1 MHGTQRG
8 PHGLLT
14 PRDYGRNVENNY
26 SRASFSSRSQGLPS
40 SAIPG
45 TWETMFPPSVGR
57 GCFKE
62 MIILAVPGRVRTTH
76 YALYVIWWETATL
89 LHKTSIIM
97 QQISPKCRAL
107 KAQIFTTSRFL
118 MVSLGEWSSLGVSY
132 GTIVSRDSINSSLG
146 WTGELTSK
154 MASLWGFWLEASS
167 THACRDASVAYHTD
181 RGTNHVCWS
190 RPGGFLGCES
200 FLR

>member
-1 MHGTQRG
+1 M
-8 PHGLLT
+8 
-14 PRDYGRNVENNY
+14 
-26 SRASFSSRSQGLPS
+26 PS
-40 SAIPG
+40 
-45 TWETMFPPSVGR
+45 
-57 GCFKE
+57 
-62 MIILAVPGRVRTTH
+62 
-76 YALYVIWWETATL
+76 LYVIWWETATL

-118 MVSLGEWSSLGVSY
+118 TVSLGEWSSLGVSY

-181 RGTNHVCWS
+181 RGTNVYWS
-190 RPGGFLGCES
+190 RPGVWEFSTIKAGRSFNIKTSWSPSTGFFVRLFTEWDS
-200 FLR
+200 LKQWLRQSIL